1 MAYFIVSI
9 MLNCSQIREESCHAQ
24 KYTGVNVPRPTGD
37 EARLSEAEEIP
48 ALVFPSPSNM
58 GGSGLAKLIPRV
70 ASYLSALHA
79 HPLLG
84 AGGKW

>member
-1 MAYFIVSI
+1 
-9 MLNCSQIREESCHAQ
+9 MLNCSQIREESYYAQ

-48 ALVFPSPSNM
+48 ALVFPSNM

-70 ASYLSALHA
+70 GSYLSALHA